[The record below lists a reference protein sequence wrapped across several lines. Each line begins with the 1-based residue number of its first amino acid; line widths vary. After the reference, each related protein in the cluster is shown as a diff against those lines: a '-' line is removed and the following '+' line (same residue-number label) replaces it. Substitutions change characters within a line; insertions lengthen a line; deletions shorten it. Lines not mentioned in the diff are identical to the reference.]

1 MGIPSLFSGFSVE
14 IFLYFFFF
22 FFFSSRR
29 RHTRLVSDWSS
40 DVCSS
45 DLSALMPAAS
55 AALAMKPKWRLFAK
69 LCTCSTQ
76 IPVKLATSE
85 SVKIFWL
92 DFTVT
97 MAQLLCSAL
106 TSSILP
112 LMLQT
117 SYALH

>member
-1 MGIPSLFSGFSVE
+1 
-14 IFLYFFFF
+14 
-22 FFFSSRR
+22 
-29 RHTRLVSDWSS
+29 
-40 DVCSS
+40 
-45 DLSALMPAAS
+45 MPAAS

-97 MAQLLCSAL
+97 MARLLCSA
-106 TSSILP
+106 TYFFSSRRRHTRFDCDWSSDVCSSDLDEVYIEKFLARP
-112 LMLQT
+112 RHVEFQIMGDT
-117 SYALH
+117 H